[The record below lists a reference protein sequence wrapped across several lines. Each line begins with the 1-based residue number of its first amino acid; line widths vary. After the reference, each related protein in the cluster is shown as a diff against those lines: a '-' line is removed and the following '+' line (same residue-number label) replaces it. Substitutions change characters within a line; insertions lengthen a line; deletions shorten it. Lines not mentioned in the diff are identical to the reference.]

1 MSSSDSKDEY
11 ADDFADGRVETQSS
25 AAASS
30 LPASALPGGST
41 PGIFGVPPQ
50 SAAFDPSRFSGA
62 RGLSAEDVREI
73 SSWVSAFVPQRV
85 ELFPAMRPFL
95 PDFIPAPGDIDEFIK
110 PPHPDGRDD
119 DWGLRRLDEPS
130 LLQSDPTVLDL
141 QLRALSKRSGLEPVT
156 VRALEHAEKNPKEV
170 SVGSA
175 ITLPRREYARQMT

>member
-1 MSSSDSKDEY
+1 MSSGDSKDEY
-11 ADDFADGRVETQSS
+11 ADDFDGRGESPIGTAS
-25 AAASS
+25 ATLSAST
-30 LPASALPGGST
+30 ALPGGTS
-41 PGIFGVPPQ
+41 PGIFGVPPP
-50 SAAFDPSRFSGA
+50 SAAFDASRFSGA
-62 RGLSAEDVREI
+62 RGLSADDVREI
-73 SSWVSAFVPQRV
+73 SSWVSAFAPQRV

-141 QLRALSKRSGLEPVT
+141 QLRALSKRSGLEPVA

-170 SVGSA
+170 RHCPSPPALGK
-175 ITLPRREYARQMT
+175 PRSIASH